1 MRAEDAVWVNRKF
14 FFFLAFLFIL
24 LLIGSGTF
32 GYLYFARLSTS
43 SSNGLEGLTSQNAIL
58 GASEMSEDQI
68 LSAVRKLI
76 LLPDEKPTFA
86 KVSDVQKLKGNE
98 LFKNAK
104 SGDIVMIFE
113 KAQKVV
119 IFRPET
125 GQIIEVAKI
134 SSNNQTESLV
144 VPTAVPTE
152 TLTPTPTNVPVVNQ
166 QVPVRQTTGTT
177 PTPEVSATVSPTP
190 NL

>member
-14 FFFLAFLFIL
+14 FFFLAFLFL
-24 LLIGSGTF
+24 LLLVGSGTF
-32 GYLYFARLSTS
+32 GYLYFSKLNTS
-43 SSNGLEGLTSQNAIL
+43 SSNGLEDLTSQNAIL
-58 GASEMSEDQI
+58 GASDLSEDQI
-68 LSAVRKLI
+68 LGLVRKLI
-76 LLPDEKPTFA
+76 LLPEEKPTFA

-125 GQIIEVAKI
+125 SQIIEVAKI
-134 SSNNQTESLV
+134 SSNSNTESLI

-152 TLTPTPTNVPVVNQ
+152 IPSPTPTTAPVINQ
-166 QVPVRQTTGTT
+166 SNREPADLT
-177 PTPEVSATVSPTP
+177 PAPETQATISPTP
-190 NL
+190 GI